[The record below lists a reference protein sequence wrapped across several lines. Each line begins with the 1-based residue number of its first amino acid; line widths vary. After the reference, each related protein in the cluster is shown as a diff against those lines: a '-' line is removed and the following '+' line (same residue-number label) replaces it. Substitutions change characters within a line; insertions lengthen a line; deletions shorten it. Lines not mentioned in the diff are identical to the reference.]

1 MVFKSM
7 MPDGGW
13 VYNPADG
20 YYYYMYVLPGAVEK
34 EDGSQEIAETTKLL
48 DEVALAENVDMGS
61 YKETRYYA
69 TTGQRPESESSD
81 WMEFATASNASSP
94 LGYDYISTREMNERL
109 KADGSQI
116 TFMKSVTKLRD
127 ARLAGYSDADYT
139 LVVAAQ
145 TVQATDQAVN
155 TVFGGGGVFDFRQL
169 GCDWKLISE
178 SEVQK

>member
-1 MVFKSM
+1 MAAKKLRRQS
-7 MPDGGW
+7 
-13 VYNPADG
+13 
-20 YYYYMYVLPGAVEK
+20 
-34 EDGSQEIAETTKLL
+34 KLL
-48 DEVALAENVDMGS
+48 DEVTLAENVDMGS
-61 YKETRYYA
+61 YKETWYYA
-69 TTGQRPESESSD
+69 ATGQRPENESSD

-116 TFMKSVTKLRD
+116 TFMKSVTKLSD

-145 TVQATDQAVN
+145 TVQATEQAVN

>member
-1 MVFKSM
+1 
-7 MPDGGW
+7 
-13 VYNPADG
+13 
-20 YYYYMYVLPGAVEK
+20 MYVLPGAVEK

-48 DEVALAENVDMGS
+48 DEVTLAENVDMGS

-69 TTGQRPESESSD
+69 ATGQRPENESSD

-116 TFMKSVTKLRD
+116 TFMKSVTKLSD

-145 TVQATDQAVN
+145 TVQATEQAVN